1 MYVLLC
7 LKTGGEDT
15 GNRRCRRSLDVKDFF
30 QNVVGRIYI
39 YCGSM
44 GLAEAEVGAG
54 AAGVVGVWWGGEMEE
69 VVEDEDFHLVFAD

>member
-1 MYVLLC
+1 
-7 LKTGGEDT
+7 
-15 GNRRCRRSLDVKDFF
+15 
-30 QNVVGRIYI
+30 
-39 YCGSM
+39 M